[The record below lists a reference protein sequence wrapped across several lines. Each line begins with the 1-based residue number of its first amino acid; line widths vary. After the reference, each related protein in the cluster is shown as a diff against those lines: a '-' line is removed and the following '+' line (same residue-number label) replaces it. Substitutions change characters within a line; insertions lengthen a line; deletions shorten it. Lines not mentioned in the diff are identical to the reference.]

1 LIEDLFYKD
10 HGHRVKAT
18 SIDWKPLKSI
28 MDSDKRNITL
38 NFKKSIGKF
47 RPFTSDIT
55 ETDATYFND
64 LNLRIQKKN
73 IENL

>member
-1 LIEDLFYKD
+1 
-10 HGHRVKAT
+10 
-18 SIDWKPLKSI
+18 